1 MRTFKILFLCC
12 CLIVPMQSN
21 AQLLRDL
28 IKSIVSSKKTKKVQ
42 EQPKSETNATY
53 YGNTRTQQASS
64 DEVTLTVSADGATKD
79 EAVKNA
85 LRSAIEQSYGVF
97 VSANTSLLNDEL
109 VKDEI
114 ATVASGNIKNYRE
127 LTSSAVPG
135 GKTFVTLSAT
145 VSVSKLIS
153 YAQSKGAQTEFA
165 GATFGMNMRLKEM
178 NKENELKVLQNL
190 VTQIKAL
197 LPLCY
202 DRSLTIE
209 DPKTMANGEDLLRLI
224 GVRQYYNIEAFV
236 EECSSYK
243 KGNSKVIDKE
253 RYNALL
259 QWINN
264 ASNCYFMKMKVQLKP
279 NENKTKLRN
288 LVTSTLWNVGLSDEE
303 YEEYRKLNIPYCLIS
318 SFPFYE
324 YRVAVRNSADDLKGM
339 MNELQQAIWKAHSDF
354 KVVDNLGVSSY
365 FDGYQL
371 IKSHGKSSIASMY
384 TSYDYSD
391 YYSLFPGDK
400 GLFSPF
406 FLILSSDSDEHMY
419 DNGITDSAFDIYET
433 DGHGDI
439 GFWGPEGCIWK
450 ENGINC
456 LNWVK
461 EWDIYFTLPKSD
473 ISKYTSFKVEKMY

>member
-1 MRTFKILFLCC
+1 M
-12 CLIVPMQSN
+12 
-21 AQLLRDL
+21 
-28 IKSIVSSKKTKKVQ
+28 
-42 EQPKSETNATY
+42 
-53 YGNTRTQQASS
+53 
-64 DEVTLTVSADGATKD
+64 
-79 EAVKNA
+79 
-85 LRSAIEQSYGVF
+85 
-97 VSANTSLLNDEL
+97 

-178 NKENELKVLQNL
+178 NKQNELKVLQNL

-197 LPLCY
+197 LPFCY

-209 DPKTMANGEDLLRLI
+209 DPKMMANGEDLLRLI

-253 RYNALL
+253 LYNALL
-259 QWINN
+259 QWIND
-264 ASNCYFMKMKVQLKP
+264 ASNCYFMEMKVQLKP

-288 LVTSTLWNVGLSDEE
+288 LVTSTLRNVALSDEE
-303 YEEYRKLNIPYCLIS
+303 VEEYRKLNLPYTFF
-318 SFPFYE
+318 SFPFCDYTI
-324 YRVAVRNSADDLKGM
+324 RVRNSGDDLEEM
-339 MNELQQAIWKAHSDF
+339 MNDLKQAIWKAHSDF

-371 IKSHGKSSIASMY
+371 INSNGKSSIIY
-384 TSYDYSD
+384 LETYDDCYR
-391 YYSLFPGDK
+391 LFSGDK

-406 FLILSSDSDEHMY
+406 FLILSSKPGDHNEHIY
-419 DNGITDSAFDIYET
+419 DKGILDCDFSISENDVT
-433 DGHGDI
+433 
-439 GFWGPEGCIWK
+439 FWGPEGNMWF
-450 ENGINC
+450 ENGVNC

>member
-178 NKENELKVLQNL
+178 NKQNELKVLQNL

-197 LPLCY
+197 LPFCY

-253 RYNALL
+253 LYNALL
-259 QWINN
+259 QWIND
-264 ASNCYFMKMKVQLKP
+264 ASNCYFMEMKVQLKP

-288 LVTSTLWNVGLSDEE
+288 LVTSTLRNVALSDEE
-303 YEEYRKLNIPYCLIS
+303 VEEYRKLNLPYTFF
-318 SFPFYE
+318 SFPFCDYTI
-324 YRVAVRNSADDLKGM
+324 RVRNSGDDLEEM
-339 MNELQQAIWKAHSDF
+339 MNDLKQAIWKAHSDF

-371 IKSHGKSSIASMY
+371 INSNGKSSIIY
-384 TSYDYSD
+384 LETYDDCYR
-391 YYSLFPGDK
+391 LFSGDK

-406 FLILSSDSDEHMY
+406 FLILSSKPGDHSEHIY
-419 DNGITDSAFDIYET
+419 DKGILDCDFSISEDDVT
-433 DGHGDI
+433 
-439 GFWGPEGCIWK
+439 FWGPEGSMWF
-450 ENGINC
+450 ENGVNC

>member
-127 LTSSAVPG
+127 LTSSAIPG

-197 LPLCY
+197 LPFCY

-209 DPKTMANGEDLLRLI
+209 DPKTMADWEDFLRLLNA
-224 GVRQYYNIEAFV
+224 GTYDNIEALI

-253 RYNALL
+253 LYNALL
-259 QWINN
+259 QWIND
-264 ASNCYFMKMKVQLKP
+264 AGNCYFMEMTVLLKP
-279 NENKTKLRN
+279 NANMAKLRN

-303 YEEYRKLNIPYCLIS
+303 YEEYEKLNIPYCLIS

-324 YRVAVRNSADDLKGM
+324 YRVVVRNSADDLKEM
-339 MNELQQAIWKAHSDF
+339 MNDLNQAIWKAHSDF

-371 IKSHGKSSIASMY
+371 INSGGESSIISIG
-384 TSYDYSD
+384 
-391 YYSLFPGDK
+391 YYALFSGK

-406 FLILSSDSDEHMY
+406 FLIWTSISDDPKKHLYAE
-419 DNGITDSAFDIYET
+419 GITDSYFTFYGRS
-433 DGHGDI
+433 DGSNGRDGI
-439 GFWGPEGCIWK
+439 TYLGAEGSLW
-450 ENGINC
+450 ES

-461 EWDIYFTLPKSD
+461 RWHIYFTLPKSD
-473 ISKYTSFKVEKMY
+473 ISKYTNFKVEKKD